1 MSSQRVERGLAELYA
16 ADPERAD
23 ASIFGRRVD
32 ASRRGFLQ
40 RSGLAAISLL
50 LGSSIPFWRT
60 MPGGLIPAALADTA
74 EPFVITGK
82 DGLRVLNDR
91 PLNAETPAH
100 LLDDRITPVD
110 RHFIRN
116 NGLPPGATN
125 ASDWRL
131 IIDGEVDQPLTL
143 SIADLQKDFDVV
155 TYALQLE

>member
-50 LGSSIPFWRT
+50 LGASIPFWRT

-74 EPFVITGK
+74 EP
-82 DGLRVLNDR
+82 L
-91 PLNAETPAH
+91 
-100 LLDDRITPVD
+100 
-110 RHFIRN
+110 
-116 NGLPPGATN
+116 
-125 ASDWRL
+125 
-131 IIDGEVDQPLTL
+131 
-143 SIADLQKDFDVV
+143 
-155 TYALQLE
+155 